1 MPHSTRIRDNQ
12 EETHIPVDPSL
23 WIQRAIVS
31 VRSAERRP
39 CTAAPRTRRVK
50 KKEGALRGVLLTI
63 PLVVKFLPEHNI
75 VFFCDSNSKF
85 YQDNNVNFL
94 GLVKMMAE
102 FDPAINDDK
111 IHDHCL
117 GPFI

>member
-12 EETHIPVDPSL
+12 EETPIPVDPSLSL

-75 VFFCDSNSKF
+75 
-85 YQDNNVNFL
+85 YIFL
-94 GLVKMMAE
+94 IVTASSIKTIMS
-102 FDPAINDDK
+102 IS
-111 IHDHCL
+111 
-117 GPFI
+117 